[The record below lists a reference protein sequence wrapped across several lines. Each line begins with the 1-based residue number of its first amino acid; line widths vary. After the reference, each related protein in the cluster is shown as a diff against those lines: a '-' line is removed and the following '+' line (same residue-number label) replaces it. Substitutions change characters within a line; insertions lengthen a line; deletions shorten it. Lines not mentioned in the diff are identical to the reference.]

1 MVWGS
6 GPWKRR
12 IQLNT
17 GHCGGTG
24 GAAQLLLSVL
34 YEKKRT
40 GPEGLNV
47 KSPVWLILNPPL
59 LFPLQP
65 FNQAQCVCRGTG
77 WGWAWT
83 IGSLTVLMGVTVGTL
98 WGQGWWGDPGGSLS
112 PSAPQPGPVC
122 KWRLPYYDNAWLPV
136 IPIFIL
142 LPSFNIHMLILML
155 CYNWGE
161 YSKCPPGNAKGSPQI
176 ILLSL

>member
-1 MVWGS
+1 MGGQGEQPSFHCQCCMKRKGLDLKVWM
-6 GPWKRR
+6 WK
-12 IQLNT
+12 
-17 GHCGGTG
+17 
-24 GAAQLLLSVL
+24 AQCD
-34 YEKKRT
+34 
-40 GPEGLNV
+40 
-47 KSPVWLILNPPL
+47 WFWIL
-59 LFPLQP
+59 LFCFP

-77 WGWAWT
+77 WGWGWAWT
-83 IGSLTVLMGVTVGTL
+83 IGSLAVLMGVTVGT
-98 WGQGWWGDPGGSLS
+98 GMVGGSGSFS

-161 YSKCPPGNAKGSPQI
+161 YSKCPPGNANGSPRI
-176 ILLSL
+176 I